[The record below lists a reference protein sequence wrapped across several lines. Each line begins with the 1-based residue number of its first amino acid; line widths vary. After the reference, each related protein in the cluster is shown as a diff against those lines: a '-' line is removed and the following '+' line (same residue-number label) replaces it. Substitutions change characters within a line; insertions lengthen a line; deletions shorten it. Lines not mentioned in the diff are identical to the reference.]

1 MAPDCFPVR
10 RCSLPPCKAV
20 DAALQ
25 PEASR
30 PLLREPGADGSTWYS
45 PLDYIEQ
52 PAAMAHTSRQ
62 KDKLIARVR
71 RIKGQLE
78 GIERA
83 LDSEAA
89 CVEVLRQIASV
100 RGAVN
105 GLTAEVMEDHLREHV
120 LAVESDRERNRG
132 GEEMIEVIRA
142 YMK

>member
-1 MAPDCFPVR
+1 M
-10 RCSLPPCKAV
+10 S
-20 DAALQ
+20 
-25 PEASR
+25 
-30 PLLREPGADGSTWYS
+30 
-45 PLDYIEQ
+45 
-52 PAAMAHTSRQ
+52 HTTRQ

-83 LDSEAA
+83 LQAEAA

-100 RGAVN
+100 RGAVS
-105 GLTAEVMEDHLREHV
+105 GLTAEVMEDHLHEHV
-120 LAVESDRERNRG
+120 LDAPNDNERRRG

>member
-1 MAPDCFPVR
+1 M
-10 RCSLPPCKAV
+10 S
-20 DAALQ
+20 
-25 PEASR
+25 
-30 PLLREPGADGSTWYS
+30 
-45 PLDYIEQ
+45 
-52 PAAMAHTSRQ
+52 HTARQ

-83 LDSEAA
+83 LEAETA

-100 RGAVN
+100 RGAVS

-120 LAVESDRERNRG
+120 LDAATDKERNRG
-132 GEEMIEVIRA
+132 GEDMIEVIRA

>member
-1 MAPDCFPVR
+1 M
-10 RCSLPPCKAV
+10 S
-20 DAALQ
+20 
-25 PEASR
+25 
-30 PLLREPGADGSTWYS
+30 
-45 PLDYIEQ
+45 
-52 PAAMAHTSRQ
+52 HTSRE
-62 KDKLIARVR
+62 KAKLIARVR

-83 LDSEAA
+83 LEADAA

-100 RGAVN
+100 RGAVS

-120 LAVESDRERNRG
+120 LAPPDDKERLLG